1 MTGYLD
7 LSGSCYEG
15 TGMIISESYY
25 NPNYLALYPDN
36 WAISPAVAIPAAG
49 GSVTFFAKGQDPSYV
64 AEHFAVYAGTSP
76 DPASMVLVHDEEIV
90 GADYVQYDADLTQFA
105 GQTVYVA
112 IRHFN
117 VSDMFILDVDQVE
130 FWANEGGEP
139 QPTHLWGDADGNGVV
154 NALDVLALM
163 RHVMNLIELNDADL
177 DPWCDVN
184 GDGTLDMVDA
194 LLIGRYVN
202 EIIPELPCF

>member
-1 MTGYLD
+1 MFYLN
-7 LSGSCYEG
+7 
-15 TGMIISESYY
+15 I
-25 NPNYLALYPDN
+25 
-36 WAISPAVAIPAAG
+36 
-49 GSVTFFAKGQDPSYV
+49 
-64 AEHFAVYAGTSP
+64 
-76 DPASMVLVHDEEIV
+76 
-90 GADYVQYDADLTQFA
+90 
-105 GQTVYVA
+105 
-112 IRHFN
+112 
-117 VSDMFILDVDQVE
+117 DQVE
-130 FWANEGGEP
+130 VWGDNGGEP
-139 QPTHLWGDADGNGVV
+139 QHLWGDADGNGVV

>member
-1 MTGYLD
+1 MSNPPYCTP
-7 LSGSCYEG
+7 YEG
-15 TGMIISESYY
+15 EGLIYSQSYDNDSGY
-25 NPNYLALYPDN
+25 ALTPDN
-36 WAISPAVAIPAAG
+36 WAISPAIDLPSHSAT
-49 GSVTFFAKGQDPSYV
+49 VTLYACGQDPSYA
-64 AEHFAVYAGTSP
+64 AEHFAIYAGLTNNP
-76 DPASMVLVHDEEIV
+76 DDMIMVSSEFVATGE
-90 GADYVQYDADLTQFA
+90 YVQYEADLSDFT
-105 GQTVYVA
+105 GETVYIA

-117 VSDMFILDVDQVE
+117 VTDMFYLNIDQVE
-130 FWANEGGEP
+130 VWGDNGGEP